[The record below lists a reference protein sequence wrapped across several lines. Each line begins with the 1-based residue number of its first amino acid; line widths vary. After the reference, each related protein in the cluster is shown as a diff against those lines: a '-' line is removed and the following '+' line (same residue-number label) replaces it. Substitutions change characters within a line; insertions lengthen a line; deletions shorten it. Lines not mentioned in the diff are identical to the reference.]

1 MRTYRAVT
9 AVLAAL
15 LVVLA
20 VSGSASATTREVLI
34 EAPPLVAQRGTLTFN
49 TGVLIFTC
57 GARFTKRLI
66 TGVLIPVRTQ
76 LTKLG
81 KVRSGQITE
90 CPYVAEFLN
99 LPPMLGMGMPGPL
112 PESWDFRFLSSNL
125 ATGEMNMAILDFQVR
140 IVLPNTFGCLY
151 RGTLL
156 GTLSTDGRVLKY
168 AGSLPLAEGFGCPAT
183 IAINGTFN
191 NEPAIVYSLL
201 A

>member
-1 MRTYRAVT
+1 MQTHRAVT
-9 AVLAAL
+9 AVLTAL

-49 TGVLIFTC
+49 TGLLIFTC
-57 GARFTKRLI
+57 SARFSKRLI
-66 TGVLIPVRTQ
+66 TGVLIPVNTL
-76 LTKLG
+76 LTRLG
-81 KVRSGQITE
+81 KVRAGQITA

-99 LPPMLGMGMPGPL
+99 LPQQLGMGMPGPL

-140 IVLPNTFGCLY
+140 IVLPGTMGCLY

-156 GTLSTDGRVLKY
+156 GTLSTDGRVLRY
-168 AGSLPLAEGFGCPAT
+168 AGSLLLAAGFGCPMA
-183 IAINGTFN
+183 IAINGTFT

-201 A
+201 T